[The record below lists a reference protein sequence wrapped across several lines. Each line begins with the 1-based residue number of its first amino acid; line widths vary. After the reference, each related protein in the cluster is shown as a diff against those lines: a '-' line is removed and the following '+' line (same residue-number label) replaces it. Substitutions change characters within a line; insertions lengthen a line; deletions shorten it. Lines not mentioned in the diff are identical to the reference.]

1 MKAIGIDLGTTN
13 SVAAY
18 CESGQTLARVLEN
31 SQSKRWT
38 PSAVSVSGDEL
49 IVGEYALNNALG
61 APDNTILSV
70 KRLMGRDFDDPE
82 IERVRDRVNYQ
93 LTAGSDGDPR
103 VHVLLRG
110 EAHTPADVSAMILR
124 KIKEDASR
132 KLGDDVTHAVITVP
146 AYFKEGQR
154 AATRDAGEKAG
165 LVVRRILDEPTAA
178 AIAFGVEVPN
188 PDKHRI
194 LVFDLGGG
202 TFDVSILQMVQPKAG
217 EPQFVVLDYL
227 GDNWLGG
234 DDFDYAIVDRIIAWV
249 KERYGGDPASDPR
262 FRLLAKQAAEQAK
275 RQLSELKTVKITI
288 PAATK
293 IRGVNVDVDDLTI
306 TRADFEDVIE
316 SSVARAVDLANEALR
331 KQQLVPDDISDVLL
345 VGGATMTPLVY
356 ERVEG
361 LFGKAKVRR
370 TVNAMECVALGAAVL
385 AAGTAGV
392 ECPNTECRAVNDE
405 TTKKCPKCGASLA
418 TARTVGNVKV
428 DDVTGMALGIRA
440 VKGADADVF
449 VPIIPSGTPYPLPT
463 PMKEQFQA
471 TDRKIKVPVF
481 EGNEPVASRNS
492 EQGVIECE
500 LPEQFDATSTVEV
513 SLNFDRN
520 RIITVTVSVPGSDFF
535 RTEPLRH
542 GQPRNRPLTDAEK
555 DGGRRTQ
562 EEQLANT
569 IEFANR
575 FLDAYEVYME
585 PEQARKLR
593 GDIDS
598 GWRGSGGPRI
608 AQLIMNDILSSE
620 VAIRLYSAD
629 RASEGATLEETRK
642 IQGAAVVVQ
651 QAWARGDHAEAT
663 EKSKALNAIVKRILE
678 RRQGVAEVPDRDYD
692 GLLAVL
698 PVND

>member
-18 CESGQTLARVLEN
+18 CEPGQTLARVLEN
-31 SQSKRWT
+31 SQSKRST
-38 PSAVSVSGDEL
+38 PSAVSMAGDEV
-49 IVGEYALNNALG
+49 IVGEYALNNALM
-61 APDNTILSV
+61 APENTILSV
-70 KRLMGRDFDDPE
+70 KRLMGRDFNDPE
-82 IERVRDRVNYQ
+82 IEKVRERVNYH
-93 LTAGSDGDPR
+93 LTAGKGGDPR

-110 EAHTPADVSAMILR
+110 EARTPADVSAMILR
-124 KIKEDASR
+124 KIKKDATR
-132 KLGDDVTHAVITVP
+132 KLGEEVTHAVITVP

-165 LVVRRILDEPTAA
+165 LIVRRILDEPTAA

-202 TFDVSILQMVQPKAG
+202 TFDVSILQMVQPKPG
-217 EPQFVVLDYL
+217 HPQFVVFDYL

-234 DDFDYAIVDRIIAWV
+234 DDFDYIIVDRIIAWV
-249 KERYGGDPASDPR
+249 KERYGGDPAGDLR

-275 RQLSELKTVKITI
+275 CQLSEQSSVTITI
-288 PAATK
+288 PAATNV
-293 IRGVNVDVDDLTI
+293 RGVKVDVDDLTI
-306 TRADFEDVIE
+306 TRAEFEDVIE
-316 SSVARAVDLANEALR
+316 SSVAKAIDLANEALR
-331 KQQLVPDDISDVLL
+331 KHQLVPDDISDVLL

-361 LFGKAKVRR
+361 LFGKAKVRS
-370 TVNAMECVALGAAVL
+370 TVNPMECVAFGAAVL
-385 AAGTAGV
+385 AAGTTGV
-392 ECPNTECRAVNDE
+392 ECPNPDCRAVNDE
-405 TTKKCPKCGASLA
+405 TAEKCQCGTGLA

-440 VKGADADVF
+440 VKGTDADVF

-463 PMKEQFQA
+463 PRKEQFQA

-481 EGNEPVASRNS
+481 EGNDLVASRNS

-500 LPEQFDATSTVEV
+500 LPEQFDANSPVEV

-542 GQPRNRPLTDAEK
+542 GQPRNRPLTGEK
-555 DGGRRTQ
+555 DGGRRSQ
-562 EEQLANT
+562 EEELADA

-593 GDIDS
+593 GDIDR

-608 AQLIMNDILSSE
+608 AQLIMNDILSCE
-620 VAIRLYSAD
+620 VAIRLCSAD
-629 RASEGATLEETRK
+629 RAREGATPEETRK
-642 IQGAAVVVQ
+642 IQGAVAIVQ
-651 QAWARGDHAEAT
+651 QAWARGDRAEAT
-663 EKSKALNAIVKRILE
+663 EKSKTLNAIVKRTLE
-678 RRQGVAEVPDRDYD
+678 RRQGVAEVPDRDYG

-698 PVND
+698 TRD

>member
-18 CESGQTLARVLEN
+18 CEPGQTLARILEN

-38 PSAVSVSGDEL
+38 PSAVSMAGDEV
-49 IVGEYALNNALG
+49 IVGEYALNNAQG
-61 APDNTILSV
+61 APENTILSV

-82 IERVRDRVNYQ
+82 IERVRERVNYQ
-93 LTAGSDGDPR
+93 LAAGEGGDPR
-103 VHVLLRG
+103 VHVLLR
-110 EAHTPADVSAMILR
+110 AKARTPADVSAMILR
-124 KIKEDASR
+124 KIKKDTTR
-132 KLGDDVTHAVITVP
+132 KLGEEVTHAVITVP

-165 LVVRRILDEPTAA
+165 LIVRRILDEPTAA
-178 AIAFGVEVPN
+178 AIAFGVAVPN

-202 TFDVSILQMVQPKAG
+202 TFDVSILQMVQPKSG
-217 EPQFVVLDYL
+217 QPQFVVLDYL

-234 DDFDYAIVDRIIAWV
+234 DDFDYAIVDRIIAWA
-249 KERYGGDPASDPR
+249 KERYGGDPTSDLR

-275 RQLSELKTVKITI
+275 RQLDELSTVKITI
-288 PAATK
+288 PAATN
-293 IRGVNVDVDDLTI
+293 IRGVNVDVDDLMI
-306 TRADFEDVIE
+306 TRAEFEDAIE
-316 SSVARAVDLANEALR
+316 SSVAKAIDLANEALR

-345 VGGATMTPLVY
+345 VGGATMTPLVH

-361 LFGKAKVRR
+361 LFGNAKVRR
-370 TVNAMECVALGAAVL
+370 TVNPMECVALGAAVL
-385 AAGTAGV
+385 AAGTTGV
-392 ECPNTECRAVNDE
+392 ECPHCRAVNDE
-405 TTKKCPKCGASLA
+405 IAEKCLQCDTGLA
-418 TARTVGNVKV
+418 NARDVGTVKV

-440 VKGADADVF
+440 VKGADADAF
-449 VPIIPSGTPYPLPT
+449 VPIIPSGTPYPLST
-463 PMKEQFQA
+463 PRKEQFRA

-481 EGNEPVASRNS
+481 EGNDPVASRNS

-500 LPEQFDATSTVEV
+500 LPEQFDANSPVEV

-520 RIITVTVSVPGSDFF
+520 RIITVTVTVPGSDFF

-542 GQPRNRPLTDAEK
+542 GQPRNRPLTGEK
-555 DGGRRTQ
+555 DGGRRSQ
-562 EEQLANT
+562 EEELTDT

-593 GDIDS
+593 GDIDR
-598 GWRGSGGPRI
+598 GWRDSGGPRI
-608 AQLIMNDILSSE
+608 AQLIMNDILSCE
-620 VAIRLYSAD
+620 VAIRLCSAD
-629 RASEGATLEETRK
+629 RAREGATLEETRK
-642 IQGAAVVVQ
+642 IQGAVTIVQ
-651 QAWARGDHAEAT
+651 QAWARGDRAEAT
-663 EKSKALNAIVKRILE
+663 EKSKTLNAIVKRTLE
-678 RRQGVAEVPDRDYD
+678 RRQGVTEVPDRDYG

-698 PVND
+698 TRD

>member
-18 CESGQTLARVLEN
+18 CEPGQTLARVLEN

-38 PSAVSVSGDEL
+38 PSAVSMAGDEV

-61 APDNTILSV
+61 APEDTILSV

-82 IERVRDRVNYQ
+82 IEKVRERVNYQ
-93 LTAGSDGDPR
+93 LAAGSDGDPR

-124 KIKEDASR
+124 KIKKDATR
-132 KLGDDVTHAVITVP
+132 KLGEEVTHAVITVP

-165 LVVRRILDEPTAA
+165 LKVRRILDEPTAA

-202 TFDVSILQMVQPKAG
+202 TFDVSILQMVQPKSG
-217 EPQFVVLDYL
+217 QPRFVVLDYL

-234 DDFDYAIVDRIIAWV
+234 DDFDYAIVDRIIAWI
-249 KERYGGDPASDPR
+249 KEHYGGDPAGDLR

-275 RQLSELKTVKITI
+275 CQLSEQSTATITI
-288 PAATK
+288 PAATD
-293 IRGVNVDVDDLTI
+293 IRGLKIDVDDLTI
-306 TRADFEDVIE
+306 TRAEFEDVIE
-316 SSVARAVDLANEALR
+316 SSVARAIDLANEALR

-345 VGGATMTPLVY
+345 VGGSTMTPLVY

-361 LFGKAKVRR
+361 IFAGKVRR
-370 TVNAMECVALGAAVL
+370 TVNPMECVALGAAVL
-385 AAGTAGV
+385 AAGTTGV
-392 ECPNTECRAVNDE
+392 ECPNPDCRAVNDE
-405 TTKKCPKCGASLA
+405 TTEKCKCGADLA

-449 VPIIPSGTPYPLPT
+449 VPIIPSGTPYPLST
-463 PMKEQFQA
+463 PKKEQFQA
-471 TDRKIKVPVF
+471 TDRRIKVPVF

-500 LPEQFDATSTVEV
+500 LPEHFDANSPVEV

-520 RIITVTVSVPGSDFF
+520 RIITVTVSVPGSEFF
-535 RTEPLRH
+535 RTAPLRH
-542 GQPRNRPLTDAEK
+542 GQPRTRPAAGEK
-555 DGGRRTQ
+555 DGGRRSP
-562 EEQLANT
+562 EDELADT
-569 IEFANR
+569 IEFAQR
-575 FLDAYEVYME
+575 FLDAYESYME

-593 GDIDS
+593 GDIDT
-598 GWRGSGGPRI
+598 GWRDSGRPRI
-608 AQLIMNDILSSE
+608 AQLIMNDIFSCE
-620 VAIRLYSAD
+620 VAIRLCSAD
-629 RASEGATLEETRK
+629 RAREGATVEETRR
-642 IQGAAVVVQ
+642 IQGAVAVVQ
-651 QAWARGDHAEAT
+651 QAWARGDRAEAT
-663 EKSKALNAIVKRILE
+663 EKSKALNAIVKKILE
-678 RRQGVAEVPDRDYD
+678 RRQGVAEVPDRDFD
-692 GLLAVL
+692 GLLAV
-698 PVND
+698 PNRD